1 MSFFDT
7 VQRWVAEPPPDHL
20 FEITEASLSAV
31 SSRNPSQPRELVFA
45 DRALSVSPSAPNL
58 AKPELYREAFLKLR
72 SNGATKGMG
81 AALVIPDYS
90 VRMTVLDFEEF
101 PPGEPERNALIRFRL
116 RKSVPFHIEEAQV
129 SYAIQLQTAKRVEVL
144 AVAIAR
150 PILEEYETLFTEAG
164 YQVGL
169 IAPSAIAA
177 LPLCQSNDTGFT
189 ILAKAA
195 GSTLTVLLLEQGIIR
210 LVRCLNLSSPEE
222 EGATHGGGELSVL
235 DLVQQTLAYAED
247 QLGQSVKR
255 LLLCGFGMETD
266 LLGKMAQ
273 KEFGIPY
280 ANLRSRFG
288 AASQENAGLLGLLE
302 QYVA

>member
-1 MSFFDT
+1 LSFFDT

-20 FEITEASLSAV
+20 FEITEVSLSAV
-31 SSRNPSQPRELVFA
+31 SSRNPGQPREQVFVE
-45 DRALSVSPSAPNL
+45 RALAVSPSAPNL
-58 AKPELYREAFLKLR
+58 SKPELYREAFLRLR
-72 SNGATKGMG
+72 NGGPAKQMG

-101 PPGEPERNALIRFRL
+101 PQGEQERNALVRFRL

-129 SYAIQLQTAKRVEVL
+129 SYAIQLQVPKRVEVL
-144 AVAIAR
+144 AVAIAK
-150 PILEEYETLFTEAG
+150 PILNEYEALFSEAG

-169 IAPSAIAA
+169 IVPSAIAA
-177 LPLCQSNDTGFT
+177 LPLCPSNDTGFT
-189 ILAKAA
+189 IVAKAA
-195 GSTLTVLLLEQGIIR
+195 GSTLTVLLLEQGMIR
-210 LVRCLNLSSPEE
+210 LARCLNLASPDE
-222 EGATHGGGELSVL
+222 EGVTIEGELSVL
-235 DLVQQTLAYAED
+235 DLVQQSLAYAED

-255 LLLCGFGMETD
+255 LLLCGFGVETD
-266 LLGKMAQ
+266 LLGKLAQ

-302 QYVA
+302 QYIA

>member
-20 FEITEASLSAV
+20 FEITEISLSSV
-31 SSRNPSQPRELVFA
+31 SSRNPSQPREQVFRE
-45 DRALSVSPSAPNL
+45 RALSVSPSAPNL
-58 AKPELYREAFLKLR
+58 AKPELYRQAFLALG
-72 SNGATKGMG
+72 NGGSSKRMG
-81 AALVIPDYS
+81 AALVIPDYA

-116 RKSVPFHIEEAQV
+116 RKSVPFHIEEAQL
-129 SYAIQLQTAKRVEVL
+129 SYAVQLQMPKRVEVL
-144 AVAIAR
+144 AVAIAK
-150 PILEEYETLFTEAG
+150 PILNEYETLFSEAG

-169 IAPSAIAA
+169 IAPSALAA
-177 LPLCQSNDTGFT
+177 LSLCQSSESGFT
-189 ILAKAA
+189 IVAKAA
-195 GSTLTVLLLEQGIIR
+195 GSTLSVLLLDRGVIR
-210 LVRCLNLSSPEE
+210 LVRCLNLASAGE
-222 EGATHGGGELSVL
+222 EGQTSEGELSVL
-235 DLVQQTLAYAED
+235 DLVQQSLAYAED

-255 LLLCGFGMETD
+255 LLLCGFGAETD
-266 LLGKMAQ
+266 LLGNLAQ

-302 QYVA
+302 QYTG

>member
-20 FEITEASLSAV
+20 FEITETSLSAV
-31 SSRNPSQPRELVFA
+31 SSRNPAQPREQVFTE
-45 DRALSVSPSAPNL
+45 RALSVSPSTSNL
-58 AKPELYREAFLKLR
+58 VKPELYRQAFQKLK
-72 SNGATKGMG
+72 NGSVAKHMG
-81 AALVIPDYS
+81 AALVIPDYA
-90 VRMTVLDFEEF
+90 VRMTILDFEEF
-101 PPGEPERNALIRFRL
+101 PPGDPERNALIRFRL

-129 SYAIQLQTAKRVEVL
+129 SYAIQLQAPKRIEVL

-150 PILEEYETLFTEAG
+150 PILSEYETLFAEAG

-189 ILAKAA
+189 IVAKAA
-195 GSTLTVLLLEQGIIR
+195 GTTLTVLLLEQGVIR
-210 LVRCLNLSSPEE
+210 LVRCLNLASPDEDGITVE
-222 EGATHGGGELSVL
+222 GELSVL

-255 LLLCGFGMETD
+255 LLLCGFGAETD
-266 LLGKMAQ
+266 LLGKLAQ

-302 QYVA
+302 QYIA

>member
-20 FEITEASLSAV
+20 FEITETSLSAV
-31 SSRNPSQPRELVFA
+31 SSRNPSQPKEQVFGERGLA
-45 DRALSVSPSAPNL
+45 VSPSAPNL
-58 AKPELYREAFLKLR
+58 AKPELYRQAFLTLG
-72 SNGATKGMG
+72 NGNGSKRMG
-81 AALVIPDYS
+81 AALVIPDYA

-101 PPGEPERNALIRFRL
+101 PPGEPERIALIRFRL

-129 SYAIQLQTAKRVEVL
+129 SYAVQLQIPKRVEVL
-144 AVAIAR
+144 AVAIAM
-150 PILEEYETLFTEAG
+150 PILNEYETLFAEAG

-169 IAPSAIAA
+169 IAPSVIAV
-177 LPLCQSNDTGFT
+177 LPLCQSNESGFT
-189 ILAKAA
+189 VVAKAA
-195 GSTLTVLLLEQGIIR
+195 GSTLSVLLLDKGAIR
-210 LVRCLNLSSPEE
+210 LVRCLNLAGTGE
-222 EGATHGGGELSVL
+222 EGEVREGELSVL

-255 LLLCGFGMETD
+255 LILCGFGTETD
-266 LLGKMAQ
+266 ILGKLAQ

-302 QYVA
+302 QYAA

>member
-1 MSFFDT
+1 LSFFDT

-20 FEITEASLSAV
+20 FEITETSLSSV
-31 SSRNPSQPRELVFA
+31 SSRNPSQPRETVFGE
-45 DRALSVSPSAPNL
+45 RALSVSPSAPNL
-58 AKPELYREAFLKLR
+58 AKPELYRQAFR
-72 SNGATKGMG
+72 SLANANASKRMG
-81 AALVIPDYS
+81 AALVIPDYA

-101 PPGEPERNALIRFRL
+101 PPGESERNALIRFRL
-116 RKSVPFHIEEAQV
+116 RKSVPFHIEEAQI
-129 SYAIQLQTAKRVEVL
+129 SYALQLQVPKRVEVL

-150 PILEEYETLFTEAG
+150 PILNEYEALFAEAG

-169 IAPSAIAA
+169 VAPSAIAA
-177 LPLCQSNDTGFT
+177 LPLCQSNESGFT
-189 ILAKAA
+189 IVAKAA
-195 GSTLTVLLLEQGIIR
+195 GSTLSVLLLDRGIIR
-210 LVRCLNLSSPEE
+210 LVRCLNLATPGE
-222 EGATHGGGELSVL
+222 EGESSEGELSVL

-255 LLLCGFGMETD
+255 LLLCGFGAETD
-266 LLGKMAQ
+266 LLGKLAQ

-302 QYVA
+302 QYAA

>member
-20 FEITEASLSAV
+20 FEITESSLSAV
-31 SSRNPSQPRELVFA
+31 SSRNPGQPKEQVFA
-45 DRALSVSPSAPNL
+45 ERGLSVSPSAPNF
-58 AKPELYREAFLKLR
+58 ARPELYRQAFQILR
-72 SNGATKGMG
+72 NGGGSKRTA

-101 PPGEPERNALIRFRL
+101 PQGETERNALIRFRL

-129 SYAIQLQTAKRVEVL
+129 SYAVQFQAPKRVEVL

-150 PILEEYETLFTEAG
+150 PILNEYETLLEEAG

-169 IAPSAIAA
+169 VTPSGIAA
-177 LPLCQSNDTGFT
+177 LPLCPSNESGFT
-189 ILAKAA
+189 VLAKAA
-195 GSTLTVLLLEQGIIR
+195 GSTLSVLLLDKGIVR
-210 LVRCLNLSSPEE
+210 LVRCLNLAGSEE
-222 EGATHGGGELSVL
+222 NDEAQDGELSVL

-255 LLLCGFGMETD
+255 LLLCGFGADTD
-266 LLGKMAQ
+266 VLGKLAQ

-302 QYVA
+302 QYIA